1 MALSLSSSG
10 LHQMPPKLEEERIC
24 GGMPSS
30 VYVCMF
36 VYVSGINGFGNW
48 AIFDVISLYR
58 IQQIYMH
65 VSFEFIWLMS
75 TLTILY
81 KTPFMI

>member
-1 MALSLSSSG
+1 
-10 LHQMPPKLEEERIC
+10 
-24 GGMPSS
+24 MPSS

-36 VYVSGINGFGNW
+36 VYVSGINAFGNW

-65 VSFEFIWLMS
+65 VSFEFLLLMS
-75 TLTILY
+75 TLTVSY
-81 KTPFMI
+81 QAPFMI